1 MKAPPHPQEQQRLA
15 ALARYG
21 ILDTPAEPDFD
32 EVTRL
37 ASALCEAPISV
48 INLIDQ
54 ERQWFK
60 SEVGLG
66 VRQTPLDT
74 SLCAHAILQDDFVV
88 VPDTLADARFR
99 DNPLCRSEPHLRFYA
114 GARLMTPDGFP
125 IGTLCV
131 LDHRPRALSPLQR
144 QAMTT
149 LARQVMAQFELRR
162 SLALQQELSAEIA
175 LESVRKDEFLAMLSH
190 ELRNPLAPIVSALQ
204 VLDRT
209 DAPEGPIR
217 MARGVIGRQVRQLR
231 RLVDD
236 LLDIARVREGKV
248 TLQRALVPIAMVV
261 ERAVEISQPLIQ
273 ARGHRFTAD
282 VPEDAPPVLVDEVR
296 LAQVV
301 SNLLTN
307 AARYTP
313 DGGDIRLQVTQ
324 APQCLRIGVI
334 DNGAGIAR
342 DHLERIFEL
351 FSQAAEPRSFGGLG
365 IGLTLA
371 RRLVELHG
379 GTLTA
384 RSDGPGRGSTFT
396 VDLPLA

>member
-1 MKAPPHPQEQQRLA
+1 MV
-15 ALARYG
+15 ALERYH

-32 EVTRL
+32 EVTQL

-48 INLIDQ
+48 INLIDRD
-54 ERQWFK
+54 RQWFK

-74 SLCAHAILQDDFVV
+74 SICAHAILQDDFVL
-88 VPDTLADARFR
+88 VPDTLEDARFR
-99 DNPLCRSEPHLRFYA
+99 DNPLCRSDPNLRFYA
-114 GARLMTPDGFP
+114 GARLMTPDGYP

-131 LDHRPRALSPLQR
+131 LDHHPRQLSSLQR

-149 LARQVMAQFELRR
+149 LARQVMAQMELRR
-162 SLALQQELSAEIA
+162 ALARQQELGAELAQESA
-175 LESVRKDEFLAMLSH
+175 RKDEFLAMLSH

-209 DAPEGPIR
+209 DAPEGPVR
-217 MARGVIGRQVRQLR
+217 MARGVISRQVGQLR

-236 LLDIARVREGKV
+236 LLDIARVRGGKM
-248 TLQRALVPIAMVV
+248 TLRRAPVPIAAVV
-261 ERAVEISQPLIQ
+261 ERAVEISQPLIE
-273 ARGHRFTAD
+273 ARGHRFTAEVPPD
-282 VPEDAPPVLVDEVR
+282 VPPVLVDEVR

-313 DGGDIRLQVTQ
+313 NGGAIRLKVAQ
-324 APQCLRIGVI
+324 AGRRLSIGVA
-334 DNGAGIAR
+334 DNGAGISPE
-342 DHLERIFEL
+342 HLERIFEL
-351 FSQAAEPRSFGGLG
+351 FNQAAEPRSFGGLG

-384 RSDGPGRGSTFT
+384 ASEGLGSGSTFT
-396 VDLPLA
+396 VELPLA